1 MKKQI
6 LALLVL
12 SAAALTGC
20 GESDEAKRVRA
31 VFITS
36 CMSGGATQSSCECAH
51 RHLAEDYS
59 VAEIEEMS
67 SPYAVPSMKLV
78 QDLTRYAGQCRGE

>member
-6 LALLVL
+6 IALLIL

-59 VAEIEEMS
+59 VAEIEELS

-78 QDLTRYAGQCRGE
+78 QDLARYAGQCRGE

>member
-1 MKKQI
+1 MI
-6 LALLVL
+6 A
-12 SAAALTGC
+12 GC
-20 GESDEAKRVRA
+20 GDSDEAKRVRA

-59 VAEIEEMS
+59 VAEIEELS
-67 SPYAVPSMKLV
+67 RPYAVPSMKPV